1 MARTGT
7 LLTAVLLLAF
17 YSPVIALVRMT
28 DHSTFS
34 GNPVANNFTHGR
46 SSVVMK
52 APQTAPPR
60 LTIRATVETAF
71 ESGQVE
77 GVFVIVRSRENISEP
92 MQVRLQITGP
102 ATNGVD
108 YQTIPDVVQMPAGST
123 SVEVRVRP
131 IDDAEAEADE
141 LVTIGLADLPT
152 NHETNNTRA
161 SVVIK
166 DNDTVVQVFADASG
180 SEAGPK
186 PVIFRFTRVGNPRAV
201 ITVNYSVNS
210 PVSGFGDGAAR
221 NTGIV
226 DGTSN
231 TIILPEVTSGID
243 FNPLPGS
250 ISFSVG
256 ESSKTLS
263 VLPIDDSV
271 SEPRESINITLL
283 PSPFYTIGS
292 SSSAVGFIED
302 NDTEVQVFTQNAR
315 GAEAG
320 RLPATFRFIRAGDS
334 TVPLTVSYRVD
345 PLASGSTGSILDG
358 TSNTIIIGESSSTSN
373 IGAVSGSDFV
383 ALPGTVT
390 FQQGEDTKL
399 LDVIPIDDTIVEGT
413 EFFKITLLQSSL
425 YKLGQNSSAAAS
437 IEDNDQFSESDQSQV
452 SVVRIQATVSEA
464 REEGPTNGVVTIS
477 RTGSISAPLSVLYS
491 INGPGSGGNLATN
504 GVDFEELPGQ
514 IVIPAGSSSATVT
527 VRPIVDDLAEP
538 EERIVF
544 QLLSAPNY
552 TIQQGLGQATVR
564 IKDHRGGGRP

>member
-1 MARTGT
+1 MAGIGT
-7 LLTAVLLLAF
+7 LLTPVLLLAF
-17 YSPVIALVRMT
+17 YTPSIALVRMT
-28 DHSTFS
+28 DHSTS
-34 GNPVANNFTHGR
+34 SDNPLATNFTHGR

-52 APQTAPPR
+52 APQTAPPP

-92 MQVRLQITGP
+92 MQVRLHITGS

-108 YQTIPDVVQMPAGST
+108 YQTIHDVVQIPAGST
-123 SVEVRVRP
+123 GVEVRVKP
-131 IDDAEAEADE
+131 IDDTEAEADE

-152 NHETNNTRA
+152 NHEVNNTRA

-166 DNDTVVQVFADASG
+166 DNDTMVQVFADASG

-186 PVIFRFTRVGNPRAV
+186 PVVFRFTRVGNPRAI

-210 PVSGFGDGAAR
+210 PLSGDGSVR
-221 NTGIV
+221 NIGIV

-231 TIILPEVTSGID
+231 TLISTVATSGVD
-243 FNPLPGS
+243 FNALPGS
-250 ISFSVG
+250 ITFNVG

-271 SEPRESINITLL
+271 TEPRESITITLL
-283 PSPFYTIGS
+283 PSPLYTIGTS
-292 SSSAVGFIED
+292 KGATGFIED
-302 NDTEVQVFTQNAR
+302 NDTEVQIVTENAR

-320 RLPATFRFIRAGDS
+320 RVPATFRFTRNGDAS
-334 TVPLTVSYRVD
+334 VPLTVSYRVE
-345 PLASGSTGSILDG
+345 PVAPNVAGIPDG
-358 TSNTIIIGESSSTSN
+358 RSNTIVTGESSSSS
-373 IGAVSGSDFV
+373 GAESGLDFV
-383 ALPGTVT
+383 PLPGTLT
-390 FQQGEDTKL
+390 FQQGEDSKL
-399 LDVIPIDDTIVEGT
+399 LNVIPIDDTIVEGT

-425 YKLGQNSSAAAS
+425 YKLGQNSSATAS
-437 IEDNDQFSESDQSQV
+437 IEDNDQFSESNQPQV

-477 RTGSISAPLSVLYS
+477 RTGSISAPLTVLYG
-491 INGPGSGGNLATN
+491 INGPGSGGNLANN

-538 EERIVF
+538 DERVVF
-544 QLLSAPNY
+544 QLLSSPNY
-552 TIQQGLGQATVR
+552 TIQQGGGQATVR
-564 IKDHRGGGRP
+564 IKDNRRGRP